1 MVRRQTLPARKIRK
15 TEFLNL
21 FCVRSSLLQIW
32 VVSCYSMFCVLT
44 LVVRSV
50 KNKKFNILDIWLYK
64 QGESG
69 LVRMI
74 FCAWKMPYSDEAVSQ
89 NSITHENTARRKVL
103 YCCTSVILRYI
114 LPTRTQIEVLF
125 SFWQCNRHL
134 CLFLPPLHYAS
145 LYQIFHSPL
154 RLFMRDWSRTSQG
167 HVINIY
173 IYCWSTSYS
182 FGVRGIMYLAPP
194 RCLDRSKIQ
203 LHVKCPKTDGIWH
216 SRCPLCKGLFLRF
229 SGT

>member
-1 MVRRQTLPARKIRK
+1 
-15 TEFLNL
+15 
-21 FCVRSSLLQIW
+21 
-32 VVSCYSMFCVLT
+32 MFCVLT

-114 LPTRTQIEVLF
+114 LLTRTQIEVLF

-154 RLFMRDWSRTSQG
+154 RVFMRDWSRTSQG
-167 HVINIY
+167 HVINIF
-173 IYCWSTSYS
+173 ILLEHKLQFWGSRLQFAPFTSAAT
-182 FGVRGIMYLAPP
+182 GIMYLAPP